1 MQRPYDNSDRYLP
14 RDVGSDRSVNDH
26 WRDQEE
32 AEITYVVLVVVPYIR
47 GTGEPDDEVHSR
59 DDEHTGAS
67 SGLTLYSSL

>member
-32 AEITYVVLVVVPYIR
+32 AEITHVVLVR

-67 SGLTLYSSL
+67 AGLTLYSSL